1 MATSIRAFN
10 IELYQEHLEEASFLY
25 EQRLGLLN
33 DPELTWKDLDEFEQR
48 LEAHIDALVVGE
60 ELALEVCKT
69 QADEGDFG
77 ELFAAVCVFC
87 RQKQGKLVADIFESL
102 DVEDKERVQAVA
114 DALKFECPQD
124 WQNSLNKL
132 FLRRHQKSLPVLAE
146 MFGYC
151 RMPTSDTL
159 VAMLRVAP
167 EGSLSKIIRSIGRL
181 RVDMAQESIMPFLRH
196 EDDKVC
202 TEALLTLLRI
212 GNSQAMKQCLLIAQS
227 QQWPYIGL
235 GLSGNQSAVRVL
247 LNIVNNNQATNDCL
261 IALGLLGD
269 LSAVYPLVSHLG
281 NKELAKSAAMALQL
295 ITGAELGEEVFVPE
309 EIDEDALFEEE
320 LRAYKEEGKV
330 PLRPEGKPF
339 GTTEIRISRD
349 PEVWKH
355 WLSEHAG
362 NFKREFRYRNG
373 KPFSPLCL
381 LDNLQSEQYVYQV
394 RQMAYEELVIR
405 YGMDVPFEADMP
417 VRKQLQVL
425 PQIAAWVAEHEQKFQ
440 AGQWY
445 FAGKMMA

>member
-48 LEAHIDALVVGE
+48 LEAHIDALVVGQD
-60 ELALEVCKT
+60 LAMEVCKT
-69 QADEGDFG
+69 QAVEGDFG

-102 DVEDKERVQAVA
+102 DVQDDERVQAVT

-124 WQNSLNKL
+124 WRDSLNKL
-132 FLRRHQKSLPVLAE
+132 FLRRHQNSLPILAE

-151 RMPTSDTL
+151 RLPAGESL
-159 VAMLRVAP
+159 LAVFQAAP
-167 EGSLSKIIRSIGRL
+167 EGSLSKIIRSLGRL
-181 RVDMAQESIMPFLRH
+181 RVDKAQESLMPFLRQ
-196 EDDKVC
+196 EDNAVC
-202 TEALLTLLRI
+202 TEAFLALLRI
-212 GNSQAMKQCLLIAQS
+212 GNIQAMKQCLLIAQS
-227 QQWPYIGL
+227 KQWPYIGL

-247 LNIVNNNQATNDCL
+247 LTIVDNNQATNDCL

-269 LSAVYPLVSHLG
+269 LSAVYPFVSCLG

-295 ITGAELGEEVFVPE
+295 ITGAELSEEVFVPE

-320 LRAYKEEGKV
+320 LKAYKEEGKV
-330 PLRPEGKPF
+330 PLRPEGEPF
-339 GTTEIRISRD
+339 GTTEIKISRD
-349 PEVWKH
+349 PEVWKQ
-355 WLSEHAG
+355 WLTENAG
-362 NFKREFRYRNG
+362 NFKRELRYRNG

-425 PQIAAWVAEHEQKFQ
+425 PQIAAWVAEHNQKFQ
-440 AGQWY
+440 TGQWY
-445 FAGKMMA
+445 FAGKLMV